1 MECPHC
7 HRALPFLLCRNC
19 GKETPEGS
27 RYCSQ
32 CGTLIETVPEKEKT
46 IEEDDFSKRRLC
58 SDGTCIGVINEKG
71 VCNICGKPY
80 TGDPS

>member
-7 HRALPFLLCRNC
+7 HQTLPFLLCSKC
-19 GKETPEGS
+19 GKETPGTS

-32 CGTLIETVPEKEKT
+32 CGTLIEAATEKKT
-46 IEEDDFSKRRLC
+46 EEDDFSNRRLC

-71 VCNICGKPY
+71 VCNICGKP
-80 TGDPS
+80 

>member
-7 HRALPFLLCRNC
+7 HRALPVLLCRTC

-27 RYCSQ
+27 LYCSQ
-32 CGTLIETVPEKEKT
+32 CGRLIERVPERKAE
-46 IEEDDFSKRRLC
+46 EEDDFSKRQLC

-71 VCNICGKPY
+71 ICNICGKAY

>member
-7 HRALPFLLCRNC
+7 HQTLPFLLCSKC
-19 GKETPEGS
+19 GKETLEAS

-32 CGTLIETVPEKEKT
+32 CGTLIEAATEKKT
-46 IEEDDFSKRRLC
+46 EEDDFSNRRLC

-71 VCNICGKPY
+71 ACNICGKPY
-80 TGDPS
+80 A

>member
-7 HRALPFLLCRNC
+7 HQTLPFLLCSKC
-19 GKETPEGS
+19 GKETLEAS

-32 CGTLIETVPEKEKT
+32 CGAPIEGVTEKRIE
-46 IEEDDFSKRRLC
+46 EEDDFSNRRLC

-71 VCNICGKPY
+71 VCNICGKP
-80 TGDPS
+80 